1 MRTTRTSSLPALLSL
16 FTIALLCATTPT
28 HADDGAFE
36 GVVVEDGVKVRAGAG
51 RTFYIVG
58 SLKKGEKIQVD
69 EVIFGWNKI
78 AAPNGVF
85 SYISKAFVDA
95 QGTGKTGTVNR
106 NDAPVNAASLEGPGD
121 SYRHQ
126 LDLAKGDKV
135 TIIGEEG
142 SFYKVIPP
150 SLAGKKTAFVY
161 LPPGSVQKAQIAVPA
176 PVPPTPVVTPPTP
189 TPTPVIT
196 PTTTP
201 EVKVDTPEVKI
212 DTPEVKVDTP
222 EVKVDTPEV
231 KVDTP
236 EAKINAPDIK
246 ADLPDTKVDVTPVVT
261 PVTPVV
267 TQKDDTTAVPTVT
280 TVPDTTTPKVTVPS
294 PAALQT
300 FKFENKELQAIEAKM
315 SAALKLPLS
324 EQPIDALMAAYHT
337 YLGDASLSANDEYFL
352 QARVIQLKRN
362 KDLASTLLALK
373 QARQGVTPDP
383 DITLPEKSSS
393 TANGA
398 SANYDA
404 TGQLLTSGVYDGINL
419 PRLLRL
425 VDPTT
430 KRTIA
435 YIRPSGKFNAE
446 RSLGHM
452 VGIQGL
458 TRLDRG
464 MNLRII
470 DVKGLV
476 VLEPANTNTTQSSAD
491 ASQSNE

>member
-51 RTFYIVG
+51 RTFYVVG
-58 SLKKGEKIQVD
+58 SLKKGAKIQVD

-78 AAPNGVF
+78 AAPNDVF

-189 TPTPVIT
+189 TPTPVVT
-196 PTTTP
+196 PPTTP
-201 EVKVDTPEVKI
+201 ELKV

-236 EAKINAPDIK
+236 EVKIDTPEVKVDTPAVKIDVPDIK
-246 ADLPDTKVDVTPVVT
+246 ADLPDAKGTI
-261 PVTPVV
+261 
-267 TQKDDTTAVPTVT
+267 APTVVYPEGT
-280 TVPDTTTPKVTVPS
+280 PPPLPIITLEPKATVKVPS

-300 FKFENKELQAIEAKM
+300 FKFENKELQAIETKM
-315 SAALKLPLS
+315 SEALKLPL
-324 EQPIDALMAAYHT
+324 EDQPIDALMAAYHT
-337 YLGDASLSANDEYFL
+337 YLGDARLSANDEYFL

-393 TANGA
+393 ATNGA
-398 SANYDA
+398 STNYDA

-452 VGIQGL
+452 VGIQGQ

-470 DVKGLV
+470 DVKGLD
-476 VLEPANTNTTQSSAD
+476 VLEAVNTDTKQSSAD
-491 ASQSNE
+491 ASQSSD